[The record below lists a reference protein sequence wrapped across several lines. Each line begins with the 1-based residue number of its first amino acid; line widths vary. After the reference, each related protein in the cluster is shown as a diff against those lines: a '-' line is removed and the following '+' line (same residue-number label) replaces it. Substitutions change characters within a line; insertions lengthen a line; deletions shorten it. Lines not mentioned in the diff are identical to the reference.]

1 MNCQFCGSKIPPKSD
16 ICPQC
21 GGNQNLDTVL
31 PPPSPYFEAVM
42 PAEPPKPDIKAEP
55 KPEPVEASS
64 PTQPERP
71 TIAESLQNTKSDPGT
86 MALIALIIGIAGI
99 PLAFTLLGCSLPINA
114 IGIFLAWLGLKS
126 EKRGMAITALV
137 LNIGTIVVVILVFVI
152 IAVFGIIGI
161 TSAS

>member
-1 MNCQFCGSKIPPKSD
+1 MKCQFCVSTIPDGSA
-16 ICPQC
+16 ICPKC
-21 GGNQNLDTVL
+21 GGNQNLDTVI
-31 PPPSPYFEAVM
+31 PPPSPYYEEGM
-42 PAEPPKPDIKAEP
+42 PAQPPKPDIKAEP
-55 KPEPVEASS
+55 KPEPVAISS
-64 PTQPERP
+64 PTQPKRP
-71 TIAESLQNTKSDPGT
+71 TIEASLQKTKSDPGT